1 MQNMSGQLTTNVSV
15 LQMLTERLAMP
26 VEDADLQRATLHVLD
41 WLACATRGA
50 AEAPAAG
57 FRAALLE
64 AGAGECRVLCGA
76 RLGWWDALQLNAAC
90 GNLLEMDDLDRA
102 SILHPGP
109 VIVPAAIAVAEK
121 AGASGRALL
130 MAIVR
135 GYEAT
140 IRIGRALG
148 TRHYAFFHNTSTCG
162 AFGAAAAAASLLKL
176 NKTRTA
182 WALANAGSR
191 TGGLWQMR
199 HEACETKSLHNVQ
212 AAQTGVQSA
221 LLAATGVRG
230 PMSLLEGPQGLFAA
244 LAPGAAAAEVLRDA
258 QRKWLIHDVSF
269 KPWPACRHAHPTIDA
284 ALALKTQVPD
294 WRQIESVVV
303 FTYKSALEF
312 CDKARPQTELEAKFS
327 LQHCAAVA
335 LVDGPPQLHHFA
347 LHQVNSEKF
356 TALRNRVTV
365 MESAELTHAF
375 PAHYGARVELRLANG
390 VTHTHLLRDA
400 RGDPEWPLT
409 ADDIR
414 AKAVSLFRSATDRDP
429 AALIGATESLMQLK
443 LVREWTELWL

>member
-1 MQNMSGQLTTNVSV
+1 
-15 LQMLTERLAMP
+15 MLTERLSMP
-26 VEDADLQRATLHVLD
+26 VEESDLQRASLHVLD
-41 WLACATRGA
+41 WLACATLGA
-50 AEAPAAG
+50 TQTAASG
-57 FRAALLE
+57 FRASVLDA
-64 AGAGECRVLCGA
+64 AAGECRALSGN

-162 AFGAAAAAASLLKL
+162 SFGAAAAAASLLKL
-176 NKTRTA
+176 NKTRTV

-199 HEACETKSLHNVQ
+199 HESCETKSLHNAQ
-212 AAQTGVQSA
+212 AAQAGVQAA

-230 PMSLLEGPQGLFAA
+230 PASLLEGPQGLFAA
-244 LAPGAAAAEVLRDA
+244 MAPGASAADVLRDPHK
-258 QRKWLIHDVSF
+258 KWLINEVSF

-284 ALALKTQVPD
+284 ALALKAQVAD
-294 WRQIESVVV
+294 WREIESVVV
-303 FTYKSALEF
+303 FTYKSALDF
-312 CDKARPQTELEAKFS
+312 CDKARPQSELDAKFS

-356 TALRNRVTV
+356 SVLRNRVTV

-375 PAHYGARVELRLANG
+375 PAHYGARVEVRLASG
-390 VTHTHLLRDA
+390 ATHTRLLRDA
-400 RGDPEWPLT
+400 KGDPEWPLSV
-409 ADDIR
+409 DEIR
-414 AKAVSLFRSATDRDP
+414 AKAVSLLRSASDRDSDSE
-429 AALIGATESLMQLK
+429 ALIEATLSLTQQPS
-443 LVREWTELWL
+443 VREWTEWWL

>member
-26 VEDADLQRATLHVLD
+26 VEESDLQRASLHVLD
-41 WLACATRGA
+41 WLACATLGA
-50 AEAPAAG
+50 TQATASG
-57 FRAALLE
+57 FRASVLDA
-64 AGAGECRVLCGA
+64 ATGECRTLSGH

-90 GNLLEMDDLDRA
+90 GNMLEMDDLDRA

-109 VIVPAAIAVAEK
+109 VIVPAAVAVSEK
-121 AGASGRALL
+121 VGASGRALL

-176 NKTRTA
+176 NKTRTV

-199 HEACETKSLHNVQ
+199 HESCETKSLHNVQ
-212 AAQTGVQSA
+212 AAQAGVQAA
-221 LLAATGVRG
+221 LLAASGVRG
-230 PMSLLEGPQGLFAA
+230 PASLLEGPQGMFAA
-244 LAPGAAAAEVLRDA
+244 MAPGASAADVLRDPHK
-258 QRKWLIHDVSF
+258 KWLINEVSF

-284 ALALKTQVPD
+284 ALALKAQIAD

-303 FTYKSALEF
+303 FTYKSALDF
-312 CDKARPQTELEAKFS
+312 CDKARPQSELDAKFS

-347 LHQVNSEKF
+347 MHQVNSEKF
-356 TALRNRVTV
+356 SALRNRVTV
-365 MESAELTHAF
+365 MESAELTQAF
-375 PAHYGARVELRLANG
+375 PAHYGARVEVRLASG
-390 VTHTHLLRDA
+390 ATHTRLLRDA
-400 RGDPEWPLT
+400 RGDPEWPLST
-409 ADDIR
+409 DDIR
-414 AKAVSLFRSATDRDP
+414 TKALSLLRSASDREGD
-429 AALIGATESLMQLK
+429 ALIEATLLLMQQPS
-443 LVREWTELWL
+443 VREWTEHWL